1 MLPCGTTQIVLVVS
15 REICELLLEAEA
27 DIEACDAAGRTA
39 LWAAA
44 SAGHA
49 GTARLLLFWGACV
62 DTMDGEGRTVLSTA
76 AAQGQWYYKHTQTH
90 TGAQLCRGACVDTV
104 DGKGRMVL
112 STAGAQC

>member
-1 MLPCGTTQIVLVVS
+1 MYGVC

-49 GTARLLLFWGACV
+49 RAVRLLLFWGACV
-62 DTMDGEGRTVLSTA
+62 DTMDREGRTVLSTA
-76 AAQGQWYYKHTQTH
+76 AAQGQPTH
-90 TGAQLCRGACVDTV
+90 TRTHTLPHTLTRDRTYTN
-104 DGKGRMVL
+104 
-112 STAGAQC
+112 S